1 MSVDHRH
8 QLACRYIVV
17 RWLYGTGLHHLL
29 RSEREAKYVNALGT
43 NVHGAYFI
51 YAHAIDR
58 CAEPCLHDKTNEPF
72 NPWARMT
79 RIGFYSGSFDPVTL
93 GHTDVIERACR
104 LVEKLVIGIGVH
116 PAKSPLFSA
125 DERIEMLNG
134 ETKTIADATGTD
146 IEIVTFSSL
155 AIEAARLHK
164 ASVIFRGL
172 RDGADFDYEMQMAGM
187 NGEMAP
193 EVQTVFVAASPN
205 VRHIAANLVRQ
216 IALLGGDPSA
226 FVSEA
231 VARRLKAKTLP
242 AK

>member
-1 MSVDHRH
+1 MS
-8 QLACRYIVV
+8 
-17 RWLYGTGLHHLL
+17 WLYGAGQHHLL
-29 RSEREAKYVNALGT
+29 RSEREAKVVNALGT
-43 NVHGAYFI
+43 NVHGAYYI

-58 CAEPCLHDKTNEPF
+58 CAEPCLHDKTNESF

-125 DERIEMLNG
+125 DERIDMLNV
-134 ETKTIADATGTD
+134 ETKTIAHATGTD

-155 AIEAARLHK
+155 AIEAARSHK

-231 VARRLKAKTLP
+231 VARRLKAKTMP